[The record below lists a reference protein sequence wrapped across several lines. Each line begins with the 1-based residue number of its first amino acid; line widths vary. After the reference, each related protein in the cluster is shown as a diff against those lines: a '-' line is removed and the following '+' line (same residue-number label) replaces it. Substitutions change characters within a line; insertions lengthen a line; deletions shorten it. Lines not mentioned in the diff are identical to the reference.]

1 MNKWIVLFLAAV
13 GIYYFMN
20 RPVNV
25 KNMGNSNVT
34 IVAFGDSLTEG
45 YGVSPEKSYPAVLAG
60 KLGKGVVNLGKSG
73 ETAVEGALRVPQV
86 LTYSP
91 YMVLIEF
98 GANDFMRAMSTQDA
112 IKAVGEIVDSVQRAG
127 AIAVIVDTG
136 APGMGAYS
144 KAYKKMARQK
154 KAVFVPG
161 IMTDIFNKKE
171 LKSDSV
177 HPNAKGYEMVAE
189 KIYKE
194 IKPYMKKN

>member
-1 MNKWIVLFLAAV
+1 MNKWVIWILVAV

-20 RPVNV
+20 RPAEV

-45 YGVSPEKSYPAVLAG
+45 YGASPSESYPAVLSG
-60 KLGKGVVNLGKSG
+60 KLGRGVVNLGVSG
-73 ETAVEGALRVPQV
+73 ETAVDAVKRIPQV
-86 LTYSP
+86 LNYTP

-98 GANDFMRAMSTQDA
+98 GANDFMRAMSMQDA
-112 IKAVGEIVDSVQRAG
+112 VKSVGEIVDSVQRAG

-136 APGMGAYS
+136 APGMGGYT
-144 KAYKKMARQK
+144 KAYKKMAHDK

-161 IMTDIFNKKE
+161 IISDILSKPD

-177 HPNAKGYEMVAE
+177 HPNAKGYALVAD
-189 KIYKE
+189 KVYKQ
-194 IKPYMKKN
+194 IKPYMPKK